1 MPVAAS
7 LFVYGL
13 VSKLAGPCRLYVSQV
28 RPASFHPDFPAAS
41 VCFAYDVYAL
51 CVGQNHP
58 AVEVVMYGFSRRFS
72 FEDALY
78 ARGVKLFA
86 KVEHVPSHGCGVTCG
101 GAGRDFQS
109 AMLWIH
115 AIENHGPVLA
125 VKRFA
130 YGRYRIERSNFFQ
143 AEAAIKGFVANVF
156 HTGRN

>member
-13 VSKLAGPCRLYVSQV
+13 VSKLGGPCRLYVSQV

-86 KVEHVPSHGCGVTCG
+86 KVEHVPST
-101 GAGRDFQS
+101 
-109 AMLWIH
+109 
-115 AIENHGPVLA
+115 
-125 VKRFA
+125 
-130 YGRYRIERSNFFQ
+130 
-143 AEAAIKGFVANVF
+143 AAA
-156 HTGRN
+156 